1 MLYTSPWSRFE
12 LTASVVIAT
21 DWICSC
27 KSIYHTITVTTA
39 PCENDIQVTTQN
51 GKLKSETSVEI
62 KLKHYT
68 KLWCEGHMK
77 NKMLY
82 YRVIEWIF
90 IYIRAVTIL
99 LYNRNLEMILAS
111 LWNVAKVM
119 CWSDRGISISLITWA
134 IILFADS
141 TNADI

>member
-1 MLYTSPWSRFE
+1 
-12 LTASVVIAT
+12 
-21 DWICSC
+21 
-27 KSIYHTITVTTA
+27 
-39 PCENDIQVTTQN
+39 
-51 GKLKSETSVEI
+51 
-62 KLKHYT
+62 
-68 KLWCEGHMK
+68 MK